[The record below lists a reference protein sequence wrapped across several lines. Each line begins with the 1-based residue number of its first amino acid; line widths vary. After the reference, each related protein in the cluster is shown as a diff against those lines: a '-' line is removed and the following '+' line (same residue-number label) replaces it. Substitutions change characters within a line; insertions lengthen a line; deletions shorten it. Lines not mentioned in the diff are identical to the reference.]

1 MRTETRNLAAMFVDG
16 MRNEKVRVVNLIK
29 LALTLATEA
38 LPSSKFPTFC
48 DLLWHLNLQDASG
61 QRYTFGE
68 RYTHRNARNV
78 EGINLGHCRAKG
90 PAGI

>member
-1 MRTETRNLAAMFVDG
+1 MQTETRNLAAMFVDG

-48 DLLWHLNLQDASG
+48 DLLCHL
-61 QRYTFGE
+61 
-68 RYTHRNARNV
+68 
-78 EGINLGHCRAKG
+78 NLGHCRAKG